1 MGSKQV
7 AIHDGGKYGRVL
19 VDLTKAGSFDVASG
33 AFVGGAGEGEW
44 TWFDRVVVAHGGV
57 FFFFFS
63 ISSSKGGLALMT
75 MGLLRPS
82 AAVCGGLAWAVF
94 APFAVLVGRFGRH
107 LHGKFSSIA

>member
-57 FFFFFS
+57 FFFFFFDLFFQGWACADDDGFITS
-63 ISSSKGGLALMT
+63 LRSCLWRSGLGRLCSFR
-75 MGLLRPS
+75 GL
-82 AAVCGGLAWAVF
+82 
-94 APFAVLVGRFGRH
+94 GR
-107 LHGKFSSIA
+107 